1 MNNRESHLRDIV
13 ILLCFFIAGSTI
25 AMHGAPLRQASAE
38 ATSDGGVAS
47 AKAKPVAGPGDSIPT
62 PAKPAAADP
71 ENGKY
76 KIGPG
81 DLLAINVWK
90 DSEISRS
97 MPVRPDGHISLPLI
111 GEIQAAGL
119 TASELQEQ
127 IEQRLQ
133 VFVSHPQVNVI
144 VQEIRSRSFNI
155 IGKVIKPGAYDLK
168 TPTTVLDAIALAG
181 GFQDFARVT
190 KIYILRRA
198 PNGSTQ
204 SVPFNYKQAIKGISI
219 NQNLELLPGDTIIVP

>member
-1 MNNRESHLRDIV
+1 MNNRESHFKDIV
-13 ILLCFFIAGSTI
+13 TLLCFFIAGSTI
-25 AMHGAPLRQASAE
+25 AMHGEPLRQASSE

-47 AKAKPVAGPGDSIPT
+47 ASAKPVAGHDGPLKT
-62 PAKPAAADP
+62 PATDP
-71 ENGKY
+71 GNGKY
-76 KIGPG
+76 TIGSG
-81 DLLAINVWK
+81 DILAINVWK

-198 PNGSTQ
+198 PNGSSE
-204 SVPFNYKQAIKGISI
+204 SVPFNYKQAIKGVSI
-219 NQNLELLPGDTIIVP
+219 NQNVELQPGDTIVVP